1 MSYQVL
7 SRKWRPQDFEDVV
20 GQTHVTQTLQNA
32 IKLNRIGHGYIFTG
46 PRGVGKTTVAR
57 ILSKAINCKT
67 PKDLNPCN
75 TCTIC
80 SEITDGSSLDV
91 LELDGASNRGIDE
104 IRELRESVKYPPNS
118 CNYRVYIIDEV
129 HMLTKEAF
137 NALLKTLEE
146 PPGHVVFLLAT
157 TDPHKVPQTILS
169 RTQRFDFKRLSLT
182 LISDHLKNI
191 LQKEN
196 IEFEDEAITLIARK
210 ADGSMRDSL
219 SLLDQVI
226 AYSGSKIKSD
236 RVMSSLGIIKDEF
249 YINILEDIFRKDI
262 NSILSKIESVLDGGH
277 SIPDFISGFNELLR
291 DVLVLKSGAT
301 REFTFNVNLDNYQV
315 SHMDLLRI
323 LELSMNFE
331 TRLRYIQQPRI
342 ALETLMIKL
351 ASMESCIEVRNIITG
366 NTTIEKSNEKTTPLV
381 EKKREITTSST
392 KLKAEVKQPI
402 IEKKEIPPTQNKVS
416 EPTIVE
422 EKTTELNSSITFE
435 VIQEKWSE
443 VLEKLE
449 ESNGKIA
456 NFLEDVILLG
466 YDETT
471 STLQLEHNQEFHIK
485 TLKKDN
491 GIIESIINEVFGLKI
506 SIVYKLI
513 EKSRDEAISSTKK
526 NEGDKEHPLFMEV
539 LEAIEGEVLR

>member
-1 MSYQVL
+1 
-7 SRKWRPQDFEDVV
+7 
-20 GQTHVTQTLQNA
+20 
-32 IKLNRIGHGYIFTG
+32 
-46 PRGVGKTTVAR
+46 
-57 ILSKAINCKT
+57 
-67 PKDLNPCN
+67 
-75 TCTIC
+75 
-80 SEITDGSSLDV
+80 
-91 LELDGASNRGIDE
+91 
-104 IRELRESVKYPPNS
+104 
-118 CNYRVYIIDEV
+118 
-129 HMLTKEAF
+129 
-137 NALLKTLEE
+137 
-146 PPGHVVFLLAT
+146 
-157 TDPHKVPQTILS
+157 
-169 RTQRFDFKRLSLT
+169 
-182 LISDHLKNI
+182 
-191 LQKEN
+191 
-196 IEFEDEAITLIARK
+196 
-210 ADGSMRDSL
+210 
-219 SLLDQVI
+219 
-226 AYSGSKIKSD
+226 
-236 RVMSSLGIIKDEF
+236 
-249 YINILEDIFRKDI
+249 
-262 NSILSKIESVLDGGH
+262 
-277 SIPDFISGFNELLR
+277 
-291 DVLVLKSGAT
+291 
-301 REFTFNVNLDNYQV
+301 
-315 SHMDLLRI
+315 
-323 LELSMNFE
+323 
-331 TRLRYIQQPRI
+331 
-342 ALETLMIKL
+342 MIKL